1 MPRLATI
8 TQDHVNAIANR
19 LKSTGTKP
27 TVRLI
32 IAEHGSGS
40 PGTVHPMLKNWESGQ
55 PQQAT
60 GITLSPVLMRVLQ
73 EHFGQEV
80 ARATAEV
87 QSQLANSE
95 ETAADLARENKQLAE
110 QLEEHEDNIGQLMD
124 ANAAL
129 QGRIDQLERDL
140 ASAREEALTQRAG
153 AERAHTELAKLE
165 MRLEA
170 MPRLEAD
177 LASAKA
183 ESESERR
190 ARTAA
195 EQTAA
200 VSTAQREHLAERVTD
215 NKLRIESLETQ
226 LTTSQERERR
236 QVAELTSTRVAIEAG
251 NARLEQAERTIS
263 SLREN
268 LAASRSSERQAIE
281 TTAELRGK
289 IAA

>member
-40 PGTVHPMLKNWESGQ
+40 PGTVQPMLKNWESGQ
-55 PQQAT
+55 PQAT

-95 ETAADLARENKQLAE
+95 ETAADLARKNKQLAE
-110 QLEEHEDNIGQLMD
+110 QLEEHEDNVGQLMD
-124 ANAAL
+124 GNAAL

-153 AERAHTELAKLE
+153 AERVHTELAKME
-165 MRLEA
+165 MRLET

-183 ESESERR
+183 EFESERR
-190 ARTAA
+190 ARISA

-200 VSTAQREHLAERVTD
+200 VSAAQREHLAERVTD

-226 LTTSQERERR
+226 LNTSQERERR

-281 TTAELRGK
+281 TSAELRGK
-289 IAA
+289 ISA